1 MEVTD
6 GSVHVRWE
14 HIQTIPS
21 QLVQYYG
28 YYVHIETHDSGVS
41 NKVTHN
47 VTFTG
52 AKGSAEITKLMYN
65 TNYTV
70 VIEPFRR
77 QDGNIDRG
85 TAYPSQSF
93 KTDFSSK

>member
-6 GSVHVRWE
+6 DSVHVRWE

-28 YYVHIETHDSGVS
+28 YYINIKHYINDTTVDLM
-41 NKVTHN
+41 HN

-52 AKGSAEITKLMYN
+52 AEGSAEITDLMYN

-85 TAYPSQSF
+85 KAYPSQSF
-93 KTDFSSK
+93 KTDCSSK